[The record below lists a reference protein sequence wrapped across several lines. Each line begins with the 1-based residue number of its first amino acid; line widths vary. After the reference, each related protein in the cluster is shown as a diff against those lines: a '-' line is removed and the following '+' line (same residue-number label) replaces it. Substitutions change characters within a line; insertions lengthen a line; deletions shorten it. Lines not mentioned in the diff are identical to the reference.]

1 VTDQHVFAQ
10 PSGAGTGQAGLIHL
24 RQRKPGFLRPKGD
37 KHEQVNFQY
46 PKGGE
51 FGNNPRYSRGHP
63 NNEVAKSLLRERE
76 DNPVPEFL

>member
-1 VTDQHVFAQ
+1 MSFLSPLEPA
-10 PSGAGTGQAGLIHL
+10 PARPGFSILGNE
-24 RQRKPGFLRPKGD
+24 KPGFLRPKGD

-76 DNPVPEFL
+76 DNPVLEFL